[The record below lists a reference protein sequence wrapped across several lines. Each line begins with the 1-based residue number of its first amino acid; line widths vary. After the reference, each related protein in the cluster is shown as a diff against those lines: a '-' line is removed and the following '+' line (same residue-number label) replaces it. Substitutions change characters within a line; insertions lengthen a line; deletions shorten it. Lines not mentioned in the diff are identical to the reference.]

1 VKNQKGFTLI
11 EILATVTMLSILTI
25 TVIYVLQQSTVFSKQ
40 TNDKENHVLVT
51 RTVME
56 QIKAN
61 LKDGN
66 AIELYGKSVSLAQLK
81 QSQSVSL
88 PSLLLPIDSQPKTR
102 VDIHTLLIPNDAVS
116 VKEHAY
122 HVSDY
127 FRLVEVTTTELSTN
141 RSYSLQAYVEYN

>member
-1 VKNQKGFTLI
+1 
-11 EILATVTMLSILTI
+11 M
-25 TVIYVLQQSTVFSKQ
+25 
-40 TNDKENHVLVT
+40 LVT
-51 RTVME
+51 RAVME

-61 LKDGN
+61 LKDGSS
-66 AIELYGKSVSLAQLK
+66 IELYGNSVSLVQLK
-81 QSQSVSL
+81 QSPSASL
-88 PSLLLPIDSQPKTR
+88 PSLLLPSDGKPKTR
-102 VDIHTLLIPNDAVS
+102 VDIHTLSIPNDAVT